1 MRKPQQ
7 NPKIHYYIILN
18 GRFVGET
25 WAVSPAKARNNFW
38 WKAVKMENQYS
49 PRDYNP
55 EDFDVVEA

>member
-38 WKAVKMENQYS
+38 WKNVKCGDVYS